1 MTDPIQTTEVTP
13 DWRGPSTIHLHP
25 ALEALPSSVKAS
37 PFWTQLLA
45 DENARQN
52 GGGEAL
58 NVNGAA
64 FGWARWNLICTR
76 RDLKLFTSC
85 GIKPNRRWRLRDVKA
100 YFGVSGTGERLM
112 ERFNAILDAVNQHD
126 GIETQN
132 A

>member
-1 MTDPIQTTEVTP
+1 MTTTI
-13 DWRGPSTIHLHP
+13 RLHP

-37 PFWTQLLA
+37 PFWAQLLE

-52 GGGEAL
+52 GSGEAL

-76 RDLKLFTSC
+76 RDLKLFTAH
-85 GIKPNRRWRLRDVKA
+85 GIKPNRLWRLRDVKA

-112 ERFNAILDAVNQHD
+112 DRFSAIVDAVDQHD
-126 GIETQN
+126 GVEPQN

>member
-1 MTDPIQTTEVTP
+1 MTDPIKTTEVTP
-13 DWRGPSTIHLHP
+13 DWRGPSTIYLHY
-25 ALEALPSSVKAS
+25 ALEALPSSVKSS

-45 DENARQN
+45 DEDARQN

-85 GIKPNRRWRLRDVKA
+85 GIKPNRHWRLRDVKA

-112 ERFNAILDAVNQHD
+112 ERFGAILDAVNQHD